1 MNDINEVSN
10 ISHHSGI
17 VIPDSCVQYIR
28 YQRSRYIERKCPDPE
43 EVKRRYA
50 AHVAEDFAGML
61 PHLPEHVDSI
71 LEIGCGMAALQVF
84 MKRRYPD
91 ASLELLDGDTVSKQ
105 GGAGYS
111 SRPDVYNSR
120 KETEA
125 LLAANGIQVDR
136 WHDIGTKEPLRAD
149 LIISMASLG
158 YHYPLNTY
166 RLNGLCIVDLRR
178 GEEQRRGTVIFE
190 GPKYDRCLF
199 RMDDQ

>member
-1 MNDINEVSN
+1 MKPELIIPNE
-10 ISHHSGI
+10 
-17 VIPDSCVQYIR
+17 CVEFIR
-28 YQRSRYIERKCPDPE
+28 YQRSRYKQEKVPDPE
-43 EVKRRYA
+43 IVKQRYA

-61 PHLPEHVDSI
+61 PHLPDGVETI

-84 MKRRYPD
+84 MKQRYPD
-91 ASLELLDGDTVSKQ
+91 SRLELLDGDTVSNR

-111 SRPDVYNSR
+111 QNPDIYNSR
-120 KETEA
+120 RHTEM
-125 LLAANGIQVDR
+125 LLEANGVTVSR
-136 WHDIGTKEPLRAD
+136 WHDINTRELLKAD

-158 YHYPLNTY
+158 FHYPLNTY

-178 GEEQRRGTVIFE
+178 GSEKQRGQVIFE